1 MLEIIAL
8 EVTTLAQKCRILID
22 GDGNRAAKQGVKPA
36 VVVDPGGDIERIMAQ
51 IRECK
56 VNVNA
61 ILITHIHIDHCG
73 GVAALQ
79 AALQQEQ
86 GTVVPILG
94 SHELDRKA
102 KDLLELQAECFNI
115 PLTGAFENTYLSDG
129 QQLNLLPNYPLEVL
143 LTPGHSPG
151 SVCYYCPEAQLMLAG
166 DLLTHGGIW
175 TRKQPGSN
183 LDHLMASLKRLK
195 QYPDATKLLFG
206 HGPDS
211 TIGQEKECNPYLS
224 KA

>member
-1 MLEIIAL
+1 MLEIIAI
-8 EVTTLAQKCRILID
+8 EVTTIAQKCRILID
-22 GDGNRAAKQGVKPA
+22 RAVQQA
-36 VVVDPGGDIERIMAQ
+36 VVVDPGGDVERIMAQ
-51 IRECK
+51 LLEHQVR
-56 VNVNA
+56 VNA

-73 GVAALQ
+73 GVAALK

-86 GTVVPILG
+86 GHAVPILG
-94 SHELDRKA
+94 SHELDHKA
-102 KDLLELQAECFNI
+102 KDLLELQSECFNI

-129 QQLNLLPNYPLEVL
+129 QQLNLLPNYPIEVL